1 MLVASAGGKLGDI
14 GFTLVRYFAEPF
26 QSVRKVVGLGLSLRG
41 RVAGDH
47 GEILRYG
54 DLRERIGVI
63 SAEAKNRHFGESV
76 AVNVVQ
82 SRNP

>member
-14 GFTLVRYFAEPF
+14 GFPLVRSFAEPF
-26 QSVRKVVGLGLSLRG
+26 QSVRKVVGLGLGLRG
-41 RVAGDH
+41 RVPGDH
-47 GEILRYG
+47 GEILGYG
-54 DLRERIGVI
+54 DLGESIGVI
-63 SAEAKNRHFGESV
+63 SAEAENRHFGESV